1 MDIKF
6 KDYMFII
13 YIALLPFTLTLIILR
28 LNSVGLFTSKIYY
41 YIILLCSIIT
51 LITFVWS
58 LLYTLDDIIYKED
71 MLVIRNMKLAIILF
85 VSPLYIPIHYVC
97 HYYRKYSFISIILV
111 SIMCLSFY
119 YSLTTFNKYNLKI
132 QEGFDKHDIVIK
144 DKFDYYF
151 DYDTFVV
158 NIDFNYICQQEKGD
172 YRLFCDNKQDDS
184 FIGIYSYIIDNYSSD
199 ELLKA
204 YKFHIDQTKNYII
217 EAGYEFNEEVIDDI
231 ILLTY
236 TNNMEVYLKYIE
248 YDLDK
253 DNVNDIS
260 LVIIYE
266 LPIKE
271 DNLTRFNK
279 LVDSIKVN
287 ENIEV

>member
-1 MDIKF
+1 MDIKL
-6 KDYMFII
+6 KDYIYII

-28 LNSVGLFTSKIYY
+28 LNRVGLFTSKIYY
-41 YIILLCSIIT
+41 YIILLCSVIT

-71 MLVIRNMKLAIILF
+71 MLVIRNMKLAILLF

-97 HYYRKYSFISIILV
+97 SNYRKYSFISIILV
-111 SIMCLSFY
+111 SIMCASLY

-132 QEGFDKHDIVIK
+132 QESFDKQDIVIK
-144 DKFDYYF
+144 DHFDYYF

-158 NIDFNYICQQEKGD
+158 NIDFNYVCQKEKGD
-172 YRLFCDNKQDDS
+172 YRLFCDNKLDDS

-199 ELLKA
+199 ELMKA

-217 EAGYEFNEEVIDDI
+217 EAGYEFNEEVIDDAI
-231 ILLTY
+231 RLSY
-236 TNNMEVYLKYIE
+236 TNNMEVYLKYVE

-253 DNVNDIS
+253 DSNNDIS

-266 LPIKE
+266 LTTNE
-271 DNLTRFNK
+271 DNINKFNK
-279 LVDSIKVN
+279 LVNSIKVN